1 MSVKFIA
8 FFVTSGTK
16 TSCAKNGGLI
26 IKQIWE
32 DAKEILKEKIPNN
45 TFEPW
50 ILPIIPAKNNE
61 ECFKK
66 DHIVLKSDKSFGV
79 SFLNQKYFNE
89 IQNAVNSV
97 CGANLPVNIIFMP
110 SDVKKAPK
118 KKEKPA
124 EHIVLMKEIL

>member
-1 MSVKFIA
+1 MPDLA
-8 FFVTSGTK
+8 L
-16 TSCAKNGGLI
+16 NYE
-26 IKQIWE
+26 QIWE

-79 SFLNQKYFNE
+79 SFLNQKYLYRLMLKRRQRKRKNL
-89 IQNAVNSV
+89 QNT
-97 CGANLPVNIIFMP
+97 LF
-110 SDVKKAPK
+110 
-118 KKEKPA
+118 
-124 EHIVLMKEIL
+124 